1 MADGYYLYV
10 DLRYIG
16 CIIRVVEKIQID
28 KIIGVQETPYTYW
41 LSPQKRI
48 ANMRSVPDSNRGIW
62 FCRPP
67 TKPLIQPTEYV
78 ANVVNYP
85 FIENLFIVFLGLI
98 QGNGVCG
105 SVRGLVL
112 VPDGG
117 GFRGACLTPTPPP
130 DSPWHFPGR
139 G

>member
-16 CIIRVVEKIQID
+16 CIIRVVEKIRID

-67 TKPLIQPTEYV
+67 TKPTHPTDRD
-78 ANVVNYP
+78 AN
-85 FIENLFIVFLGLI
+85 IKILFD
-98 QGNGVCG
+98 QM
-105 SVRGLVL
+105 
-112 VPDGG
+112 
-117 GFRGACLTPTPPP
+117 T
-130 DSPWHFPGR
+130 
-139 G
+139 

>member
-67 TKPLIQPTEYV
+67 TKPLIQPTM
-78 ANVVNYP
+78 ARIYP
-85 FIENLFIVFLGLI
+85 FFLIIYSFIIIF
-98 QGNGVCG
+98 G
-105 SVRGLVL
+105 SI
-112 VPDGG
+112 
-117 GFRGACLTPTPPP
+117 FQ
-130 DSPWHFPGR
+130 DSSL
-139 G
+139 